1 MPESFDDHYLE
12 AVLASVGRS
21 LVVPD
26 APAPVAWLPARAAPR
41 RPVATAWLVAA
52 ALAVV
57 VLLSGLIVT
66 PVREAVADWLGIG
79 STSIER
85 VRGSEGDPSGLPSLA
100 ADAVPASPAR
110 ARAELGG
117 LPVPVVRRLGAP
129 EVLAIPREGGV
140 LMAWPE
146 GKTTLWVHRNAGD
159 GPGFVK
165 KLLNVPDDVRPV
177 PGLGDAAALIDGE
190 HVLETPARRLAAGRV
205 LIWVAGDVEYRL
217 ESDLRASEMVEVA
230 RSVSAPR

>member
-1 MPESFDDHYLE
+1 
-12 AVLASVGRS
+12 
-21 LVVPD
+21 
-26 APAPVAWLPARAAPR
+26 
-41 RPVATAWLVAA
+41 
-52 ALAVV
+52 
-57 VLLSGLIVT
+57 
-66 PVREAVADWLGIG
+66 
-79 STSIER
+79 
-85 VRGSEGDPSGLPSLA
+85 
-100 ADAVPASPAR
+100 
-110 ARAELGG
+110 
-117 LPVPVVRRLGAP
+117 
-129 EVLAIPREGGV
+129 
-140 LMAWPE
+140 MAWPE